1 MEGLPW
7 TVVVYLDVSEH
18 GRPHPLGLAGTSLPP
33 TGTWEGCDRGEM
45 VVYHVVKEL
54 LPGAMRSAGERKGGV
69 GEEEEKGRRGRE
81 GGEEER
87 RREGWEKRKRKEGEG
102 GVREGR
108 EKGREEG
115 KEEERKEG
123 GEEQKY
129 GLSHN

>member
-1 MEGLPW
+1 M
-7 TVVVYLDVSEH
+7 YLDVSEH
-18 GRPHPLGLAGTSLPP
+18 GRSHSLGLAGTSLPP

-54 LPGAMRSAGERKGGV
+54 LPGAMRSAGEREG
-69 GEEEEKGRRGRE
+69 GRE

-87 RREGWEKRKRKEGEG
+87 GREGWEKRKRKEGEG

-108 EKGREEG
+108 ERGREEG